1 MNDIDPVTAADHA
14 PPVLDF
20 FRTPLIKQAPKGAPD
35 WMARSIVGQ
44 GDASDPLYG
53 VTYDEIIKALVFA
66 AESKGL
72 TAKQFVC
79 NNLAA
84 AFEAENDAARRPEWH
99 VAQLRELHKKNA
111 ALTKVI
117 GRYSLIIRN
126 IDSMNAAIARLHAD
140 DNVPAAVKREI
151 RHKSLRIEPT
161 QFVAGIKASVAHA
174 LCTARL
180 ERNAVQDEIKRV
192 RGAK

>member
-14 PPVLDF
+14 PPALDF
-20 FRTPLIKQAPKGAPD
+20 HRTPLMHPVTKGAPD
-35 WMARSIVGQ
+35 CMARSIVGQ

-84 AFEAENDAARRPEWH
+84 AFEAENDEARRRH
-99 VAQLRELHKKNA
+99 GNVTQLQELHKKQE
-111 ALTKVI
+111 ALTRVI
-117 GRYSLIIRN
+117 ERYSLVILR
-126 IDSMNAAIARLHAD
+126 IDSMNAAFACMRAD
-140 DNVPAAVKREI
+140 DAVPAAVKRDTSSI
-151 RHKSLRIEPT
+151 KPSA
-161 QFVAGIKASVAHA
+161 QFMSHTRASVSHA
-174 LCTARL
+174 REKARHEL
-180 ERNAVQDEIKRV
+180 NAVHDEINRV
-192 RGAK
+192 RGEQ